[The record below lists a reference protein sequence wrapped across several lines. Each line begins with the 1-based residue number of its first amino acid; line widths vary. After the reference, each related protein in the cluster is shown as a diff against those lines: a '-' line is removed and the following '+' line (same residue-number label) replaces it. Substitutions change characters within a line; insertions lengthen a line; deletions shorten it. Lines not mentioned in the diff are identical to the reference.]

1 MAGERIWRLDA
12 DGDPTPLSESPYRD
26 EDALQELI
34 ARHLDVLAGERMTP
48 EAPRRWLPIRREMGI
63 ADSEEAGDRWAVD
76 LLLIDQ
82 DARPTLVEVKLEGNS
97 EIRRTVVGQLLEY
110 AAHATRYW
118 TADGIRR
125 RFEAERGGED
135 AAREAFARWRA
146 ADGEPDAEDGGY
158 EAFWEDVDTNLRADN
173 VRLLFAADRI
183 PDELAHVVRFLNR
196 NMEHVEVLAVEL
208 RQFGGEGTRT
218 IVPRVI
224 GRTER
229 QRGTTG
235 GARATRTMET
245 LLAAFPEG
253 PVREAARQ
261 LLERSQAARATF
273 EFGSSGVS
281 IRGRTRLWHQ
291 PVTVVWLF
299 PADARAG
306 WMRTRD
312 FSFGSATFED
322 YGAPPP
328 QAVRDLLLRYAR
340 QFASDPY
347 ARDARSKGV
356 EAWYVAPE
364 DAATHI
370 EALAGRVE
378 AVLRELAAL

>member
-12 DGDPTPLSESPYRD
+12 DGDPTPLSEAPYRD

-125 RFEAERGGED
+125 RFEAERGGEE

-146 ADGEPDAEDGGY
+146 ADGEPEAEDGGY

-208 RQFGGEGTRT
+208 RQFGGEGART

-229 QRGTTG
+229 QRTSSGGT
-235 GARATRTMET
+235 RRHTMET

-253 PVREAARQ
+253 RVREAARQ
-261 LLERSQAARATF
+261 LLERSRAAGATLG
-273 EFGSSGVS
+273 FGSSGVS
-281 IRGRTRLWHQ
+281 IRGTTSLWGH
-291 PVTVVWLF
+291 PVSVAWLY
-299 PADARAG
+299 PPGGG
-306 WMRTRD
+306 WATARD
-312 FSFGSATFED
+312 FTFGSPTFKGYD
-322 YGAPPP
+322 PPAESP
-328 QAVRDLLLRYAR
+328 LREALLRYAR
-340 QFASDPY
+340 QFEDDPY
-347 ARDARSKGV
+347 ARDASG
-356 EAWYVAPE
+356 ETLSASYVAPE

-370 EALAGRVE
+370 DELAGRVE